1 MSQKS
6 FESIKNKAWTV
17 LQKLLQLRYTIIG
30 KKDNVLASKLNMDHQ
45 EKTMNSSCLEL
56 ILDIL
61 GKAGQLWGNSCK
73 K

>member
-6 FESIKNKAWTV
+6 FESIKNKARTV
-17 LQKLLQLRYTIIG
+17 LQKPLQLRYTIIG

-45 EKTMNSSCLEL
+45 EKTTNSSCLEL